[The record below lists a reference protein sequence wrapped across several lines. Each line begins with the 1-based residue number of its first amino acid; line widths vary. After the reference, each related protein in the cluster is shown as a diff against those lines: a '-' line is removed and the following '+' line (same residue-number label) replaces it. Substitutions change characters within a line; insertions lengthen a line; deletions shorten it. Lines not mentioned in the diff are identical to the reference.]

1 MAYSKKLSEFL
12 HSKGVSEGDCIRVEK
27 EGVVYEGLL
36 MPRATGDEDA
46 LVIKLDSGYNLGV
59 SISSSTEVKKLSSA
73 KRAKAEE
80 KHGKVFSQKKGLPKI
95 ALVTTGGTI
104 VSRVDYSTGGVSTLT
119 NPEDLIRQFPDLL
132 EACNLRKIVSPFTL
146 MSEDFVPRDWIAL
159 AKTVF
164 AELKESDGVI
174 VTHGTDNLGFSA
186 AMLSFMISTN
196 KTIALVGAQRS
207 PDRGSF
213 DGAMNLVCAAHFIAK
228 GKYPGVC
235 LVMHGSSSDDYC
247 FAHKGT
253 KVRKMHSSRR
263 DAFQSINSLPLAK
276 IYLDGRIEYKTF
288 ESTPVEEKLD
298 AVFEDKVAL
307 VKAYANSD
315 PEFLDFFVEKGKK
328 GIIIEATGLGHVP
341 TNTPKSWIPHVKRA
355 IDKGVFVGITTQT
368 LYGKVNPFVYS
379 NLRKLS
385 ETGAVF
391 LKDGLPETMLMKLG
405 WVLAHKWSV
414 KEKMLEN
421 VCGEFNERLKDSE
434 FNAAD
439 EKEY

>member
-1 MAYSKKLSEFL
+1 MVYSKKLLEL
-12 HSKGVSEGDCIRVEK
+12 LKAKGVSEGDRIRVEK
-27 EGVVYEGLL
+27 ESAVYEGQL
-36 MPRATGDEDA
+36 MPRATGDESA
-46 LVIKLDSGYNLGV
+46 LVVKLDSGYNLGV
-59 SISSSTEVKKLSSA
+59 SLSEKTVLVKLQH
-73 KRAKAEE
+73 AKASHAAEE
-80 KHGKVFSQKKGLPKI
+80 RKPLPHHKGLPKI
-95 ALVTTGGTI
+95 TLVTTGGTI

-132 EACNLRKIVSPFTL
+132 EACDLRKIVSPFTL
-146 MSEDFVPRDWIAL
+146 MSEDFTPHDWINL
-159 AKTVF
+159 AKSVWG
-164 AELKESDGVI
+164 ELKESDGVI

-186 AMLSFMISTN
+186 AMLSFMISTS
-196 KTIALVGAQRS
+196 KTIAFVGAQRS

-213 DGAMNLVCAAHFIAK
+213 DGAMNLVCAAQFISK
-228 GKYPGVC
+228 SKYPGVC

-247 FAHKGT
+247 LAHKGT

-276 IYLDGRIEYKTF
+276 IYSDGRIENEAF
-288 ESTPVEEKLD
+288 EPAPAEEKLD

-315 PEFLDFFVEKGKK
+315 PEVLDFFVEKGKT

-341 TNTPKSWIPHVKRA
+341 ANTPKSWIPHVKKA
-355 IDKGVFVGITTQT
+355 VDKGVFVGITTQT

-385 ETGAVF
+385 EAGAVF

-405 WVLAHKWSV
+405 WVLAHKNWNA

-421 VCGEFNERLKDSE
+421 LRGEFNERLKDSE
-434 FNAAD
+434 FALAGD
-439 EKEY
+439 